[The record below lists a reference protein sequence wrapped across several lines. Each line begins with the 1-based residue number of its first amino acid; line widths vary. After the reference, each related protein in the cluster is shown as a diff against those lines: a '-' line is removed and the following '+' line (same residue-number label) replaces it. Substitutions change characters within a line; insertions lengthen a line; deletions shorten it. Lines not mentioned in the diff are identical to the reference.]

1 MTKTQKKMSVFLILA
16 ILVGIA
22 VFTILHE
29 QHGGSL
35 FPTMAN
41 QRQSRHF
48 AQESL
53 YEWMHDFE
61 LLDDGVI
68 QATSNDPWI
77 LLYLDPNIPGHV
89 LHIHISDLSD
99 DETVA
104 QVYFSRYE
112 WDFSESD
119 SILFTLRDGINT
131 VMLPRSNNLMLRL
144 DLTSTPGVTMIVDE
158 VVLSS
163 YTVLPWQFWLQFSVS
178 LLVLIA
184 ILWLLFFRTAFVLTQ
199 LRRFVPDAASFQSD
213 DTGLNPSLFS
223 SFVSLKKLNMVI
235 VVVSTLALRFI
246 PLMQTFPI
254 SSVSEELGSLFLAA
268 RLAGLEWLY
277 IGGVYT
283 YPGQVYNAIFAPL
296 FMWTDDPFSIYLSIL
311 LFNAALVTVF
321 SLVIYSIAV
330 IYCKLPDRYPTALI
344 VAFCSGVIFT
354 GDAHLLSNDV
364 PVFLTVWLTA
374 LMLLIAI
381 NAEPKKKLFAT
392 LGLTVVLFAGLIMN
406 PWFVVPV
413 IVIGLVALLYI
424 LVHKVWIITPWI
436 FYPVT
441 AIFLVISGAF
451 NLFLAREISY
461 MSFGEIVGAAFAPAQ
476 LLQHGFSPFT
486 WFYTIITNVTALFV
500 HTHGLAVIAFIIF
513 SIILCRLTKRIFIR
527 HVRSDENIGLPRELW
542 VIMFVFASSVI
553 LSLSGTHCD
562 VRGMLFSMFGPLLL
576 ITFGFLYN
584 NIKIEDIQKTEDTHD
599 SIPQGNNRKL
609 INMCFAAMG
618 VFTVTYIY
626 VIFWIMPA
634 TEGHLRYG
642 HIDVAA
648 AFLPPFSG
656 GSPDLY
662 ATFVVTIG
670 FFAALYFALRKQ
682 KPLLLIIPVYAF
694 IFSISASFVS
704 APFFNVVPPGGR
716 THAIYNELKSLD
728 ETAGLPDRIYMPY
741 GTSDYV
747 LQFMFS
753 RHTLV
758 SRFPDSDEREI
769 IYIGTHF
776 TEYASYL
783 RDMGFYQYLLP
794 NNLGLWI
801 RGDDMRAAFAARAA
815 MHNVIDPRIAYLIE
829 ASDVENVYI
838 SPWISSVDNLWVFQ
852 SVFSNTT
859 VNPFDNS
866 RGLLSSD
873 MADNVVVTH
882 MDDNIFLFSTR
893 ALLGELV
900 IVTENSKLI
909 DAVLSL
915 GGEIDTD
922 HDTDVFFFEP
932 DNFHVRTSAGASVHG
947 MPWLAPGDSLS
958 IPSFALPAG
967 NYEVSV
973 IGHGLTYADFRVQ
986 YAHMLEDSVEFDNF
1000 HSTDYA
1006 ASFSFELEYYVDF
1019 VQLFTNND
1027 NLGFVRVDGIELR
1040 RVS

>member
-1 MTKTQKKMSVFLILA
+1 MTKMQKKMSVFLILS
-16 ILVGIA
+16 ILVGIT

-29 QHGGSL
+29 QYSGSL

-48 AQESL
+48 ARESL
-53 YEWMHDFE
+53 YQWLHDFE
-61 LLDDGVI
+61 LLDGGAI
-68 QATSNDPWI
+68 RATSNDPWI
-77 LLYLDPNIPGHV
+77 PLFLDPHIPSRV

-99 DETVA
+99 DETIA
-104 QVYFSRYE
+104 QVYFSDYE
-112 WDFSESD
+112 WVFTESD
-119 SILFTLRDGINT
+119 SVLFTLRDGINT
-131 VMLPRSNNLMLRL
+131 VMLPRSNNTMLRL
-144 DLTSTPGVTMIVDE
+144 DLTSTHGVSMIVEE
-158 VVLSS
+158 VVLSN
-163 YTVLPWQFWLQFSVS
+163 YTVLPWQFWLEFSAS
-178 LLVLIA
+178 LLLLIA
-184 ILWLLFFRTAFVLTQ
+184 ILWLLFFKTAFVLTQ
-199 LRRFVPDAASFQSD
+199 LRRFVPDTASSQSD

-223 SFVSLKKLNMVI
+223 SFISLKKLNMVI

-246 PLMQTFPI
+246 PLMQTIPI

-277 IGGVYT
+277 VGGMYA

-296 FMWTDDPFSIYLSIL
+296 FMWTDDPFSIYLAIL
-311 LFNAALVTVF
+311 MFNAALVTVF
-321 SLVIYSIAV
+321 SLVIYGVAV

-344 VAFCSGVIFT
+344 AAFCSGVIFT

-374 LMLLIAI
+374 LLLLIAI
-381 NAEPKKKLFAT
+381 KAEPGKKLFAT
-392 LGLTVVLFAGLIMN
+392 LGLTVVLFVGLIMN

-436 FYPVT
+436 FYPVI
-441 AIFLVISGAF
+441 ALFLVLSGAF

-461 MSFGEIVGAAFAPAQ
+461 MGFVEIVGAAFAPAQ
-476 LLQHGFSPFT
+476 LFQHGFSPFAL
-486 WFYTIITNVTALFV
+486 FYTIITNVTALFV

-513 SIILCRLTKRIFIR
+513 SIILCRLIKRIFIGR
-527 HVRSDENIGLPRELW
+527 LRSDENIGLPRELW
-542 VIMFVFASSVI
+542 VIMLVFASSVI
-553 LSLSGTHCD
+553 LSLSGAHFD

-576 ITFGFLYN
+576 ITFGFIYS
-584 NIKIEDIQKTEDTHD
+584 NIKIEDTHD
-599 SIPQGNNRKL
+599 SPPQGNNRKL

-618 VFTVTYIY
+618 VFAVTYIY
-626 VIFWIMPA
+626 VIFWVMPA

-642 HIDVAA
+642 HIDVAS

-656 GSPDLY
+656 GEPDLY

-682 KPLLLIIPVYAF
+682 KPLLLSIPVYAF

-704 APFFNVVPPGGR
+704 APFFNVVPPDGR
-716 THAIYNELKSLD
+716 PYDIYTELKSLD
-728 ETAGLPDRIYMPY
+728 ETAGLPDRIYLSY
-741 GTSDYV
+741 GMSDYV
-747 LQFMFS
+747 LQFMFN
-753 RHTLV
+753 RHTIV
-758 SRFPDSDEREI
+758 RSFPGSDERES
-769 IYIGTHF
+769 IYVETHF
-776 TEYASYL
+776 AEYASYL

-801 RGDDMRAAFAARAA
+801 RGDDMRAALAARAA
-815 MHNVIDPRIAYLIE
+815 THNVIDPRIAYLIE

-838 SPWISSVDNLWVFQ
+838 SHSISNIDNLWVFQ

-900 IVTENSKLI
+900 IVTENTKII
-909 DAVLSL
+909 DAVLAL
-915 GGEIDTD
+915 GGKIDTD
-922 HDTDVFFFEP
+922 HDTDMFLFEP
-932 DNFHVRTSAGASVHG
+932 DDLQAHTSTGATVDG

-958 IPSFALPAG
+958 VPSFALPAG

-973 IGHGLTYADFRVQ
+973 IGHGLTYADFQVL
-986 YAHMLEDSVEFDNF
+986 YAHMLEDSVEFERF
-1000 HSTDYA
+1000 HATDYA
-1006 ASFSFELEYYVDF
+1006 ASFSFELEYYADF
-1019 VQLFTNND
+1019 VQLFTNNE